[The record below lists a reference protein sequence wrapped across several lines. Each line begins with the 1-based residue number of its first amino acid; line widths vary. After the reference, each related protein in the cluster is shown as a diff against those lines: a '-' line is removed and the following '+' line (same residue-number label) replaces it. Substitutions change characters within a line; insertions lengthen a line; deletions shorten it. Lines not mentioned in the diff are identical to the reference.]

1 MALEQFIPLS
11 CEWVG
16 YLFMDS
22 LPPPNPNP
30 NCCYGEI
37 ITSLHEKR
45 DDFPFKIVNFPDL
58 SGNIPQDGSY
68 GVFIAQTLRYA
79 KACAKYTDF
88 ITRTLMLKTQLI
100 KQNFHAKVLDR
111 KLHRWHKRSDKAAV
125 MVSLVM
131 I

>member
-1 MALEQFIPLS
+1 M
-11 CEWVG
+11 
-16 YLFMDS
+16 YD
-22 LPPPNPNP
+22 
-30 NCCYGEI
+30 
-37 ITSLHEKR
+37 KR
-45 DDFPFKIVNFPDL
+45 DDFKIVNFPDL

-111 KLHRWHKRSDKAAV
+111 KLHKWHTSSDKAAMMDKFGHDMKQIISDLTV
-125 MVSLVM
+125 ITPHMEQNKKQNPENKT
-131 I
+131 ITKP